1 MAIFQDQPINLETVK
16 GVSPERFVQ
25 RAEREQQAVVGNFLR
40 MQQGIQQ
47 GIQEFEQKR
56 EEKQNM
62 EISLRMLK
70 EMGYGG
76 MSDDALKAGIK
87 SAGGPMQFL
96 EGMTQIQAA
105 RTPKLSAFQEKVQ
118 ALIQAGFSPREST
131 EMAASGQTIQV
142 GPTGAPSI
150 DPTLLK
156 QQIDA
161 DNEVLN
167 KEILPAINAQ
177 PFVNKMEELLNKEGI
192 EGVITG
198 QLAKPELFLKAV
210 AADLGMNFPDVATTQ
225 EYMATAGRQVGSI
238 IRLFGAGTGLSD
250 ADRQYA
256 ERIAGG
262 DINVPIDALKRIVRA
277 AKESSLGQ
285 INRYNTRVKRKYSP
299 DTGLTPQQTSFAL
312 NSLIIPEEDMALFQ
326 SPEVSKQPEDPD
338 ERVESLLNDL
348 GVK

>member
-25 RAEREQQAVVGNFLR
+25 RAEREQQAIVGDFLR

-47 GIQEFEQKR
+47 GIQQFEQKR

-105 RTPKLSAFQEKVQ
+105 RTPKLSAFEEKRQ
-118 ALIQAGFSPREST
+118 ALIRAGFSPREST
-131 EMAASGQTIQV
+131 MRAASGQTIQV
-142 GPTGAPSI
+142 GPSGAPSI

-156 QQIDA
+156 QQLDA
-161 DNEVLN
+161 DNDVLN

-277 AKESSLGQ
+277 AKESSLSQ

-299 DTGLTPQQTSFAL
+299 ETGLTPQQTSFARS
-312 NSLIIPEEDMALFQ
+312 SLIIPEEDMALFQ
-326 SPEVSKQPEDPD
+326 SPEVSKQDEDP
-338 ERVESLLNDL
+338 DL

>member
-1 MAIFQDQPINLETVK
+1 MAIFQDQPINLEAVR

-25 RAEREQQAVVGNFLR
+25 RAEREQQAVVGDFLR

-47 GIQEFEQKR
+47 GIQQFEQKC

-105 RTPKLSAFQEKVQ
+105 RTPKLSAFEEKRQ
-118 ALIQAGFSPREST
+118 ALIEAGFSQREST
-131 EMAASGQTIQV
+131 MRAASGQTIRV
-142 GPTGAPSI
+142 GPDDAPSI

-161 DNEVLN
+161 DNDVLN
-167 KEILPAINAQ
+167 EEILPAINAQ

-285 INRYNTRVKRKYSP
+285 INRYNTRVQRKYSP
-299 DTGLTPQQTSFAL
+299 ETGLTPQQTSFAR
-312 NSLIIPEEDMALFQ
+312 NSLIIPKEDMALFQ
-326 SPEVSKQPEDPD
+326 SPGASKQPEDPD
-338 ERVESLLNDL
+338 ERVDSLLNEL